1 MTSAG
6 HLYPSWLGADSV
18 SVTQGSFESDPGFSH
33 HPSVDQPSPH
43 WEHSAIL
50 TSHRGPLYN
59 GGKLLPTSFE
69 RTHPWDV
76 LRLSPSPKF
85 VQANNGTRFASS
97 STHALTNG
105 SIPSN
110 SSSMN
115 PHPPCRRSATPC
127 GGYVSPS
134 PGASPRRL
142 SSRPTRV
149 NASDFTSII
158 HASTSY
164 V

>member
-1 MTSAG
+1 MAYTSSG
-6 HLYPSWLGADSV
+6 V
-18 SVTQGSFESDPGFSH
+18 RQR
-33 HPSVDQPSPH
+33 
-43 WEHSAIL
+43 EHSAIL

-85 VQANNGTRFASS
+85 VQANNGTRFANS

-115 PHPPCRRSATPC
+115 PHPPFPLRDP
-127 GGYVSPS
+127 GG
-134 PGASPRRL
+134 PGAGHGCHHPCVRAGICAVARG
-142 SSRPTRV
+142 
-149 NASDFTSII
+149 
-158 HASTSY
+158 
-164 V
+164 